1 MNKLLIILLSFL
13 LVGCASYQPVIDSA
27 GKSGTFTE
35 DKAKEITNDLHHCK
49 TLAKDN
55 TNNLIEGGKYV
66 WNYYIRP
73 SVLWLAPKVEYSY
86 PQMYRTCVQNRGH
99 SVLN

>member
-1 MNKLLIILLSFL
+1 MKKLILLMLFVTS
-13 LVGCASYQPVIDSA
+13 CAYKPVIDTA
-27 GKSGTFTE
+27 GKSGTFAE
-35 DKAKEITNDLHHCK
+35 DKAKEISNDLHHCK